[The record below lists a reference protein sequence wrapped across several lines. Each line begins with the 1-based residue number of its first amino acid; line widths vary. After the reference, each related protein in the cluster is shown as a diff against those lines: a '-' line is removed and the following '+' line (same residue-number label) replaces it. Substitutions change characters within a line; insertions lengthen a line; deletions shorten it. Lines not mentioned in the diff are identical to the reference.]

1 MAEKKPSK
9 YSDRGAIGSPE
20 ELDAYGVWV
29 KSEPQDL
36 TANMA
41 EAVNFDTEA
50 VPYADF
56 DMEFDNSEESSFD
69 FPALEPEIPEVSIE
83 SDEFASDDND
93 SFDDG
98 IKASYAGASLGRGSE
113 EASTQLL
120 MKIADELSAIRSE
133 LSTLKKEFAGVRI
146 EGVSGA
152 KAETRHGGFFDGEE
166 GDDEKITLTGDE
178 MENILTSAN
187 FAAPEEDTGFDPQ
200 READEAAL
208 KELSQQN
215 ESAAETEEEE
225 EIKIDFDNLG
235 ISLDDDTGAEAAID
249 EFPPL
254 EAGAD
259 DEFETS
265 SLDEIPPL
273 EEEIMP
279 LEALEEEDDEELQN
293 LRREGA
299 SPFTPAPDNSV
310 YLETDPFA
318 LDDAA
323 LEETTLEE
331 TTLEDASLEGASL
344 EETTLED
351 ASLGGTSLEEATL
364 EDAPLED
371 TSFADLTET
380 AELEEA
386 APAEMVPLDMAS
398 EITEEFSLDDGGL
411 DLDTEAFSLDDES
424 LPAFEEETGAL
435 DISAEEKKSDE
446 INIESPLS
454 LEEDTNEE
462 ISLESPVSLEEE
474 ISLESSIPLE
484 EEPSEEISLES
495 PVSLEDE
502 ISFDSPISLE
512 EDTSEEISLE
522 SPAPVEE
529 ETSEISLESPVP
541 VEEEASEEISLES
554 PAPAEEEISGEE
566 AFDPGNLDLSEAVID
581 EPDLSAGLVE
591 APLEEPVLGDI
602 SFGDDISLDMD
613 DFGSGIDIDIAD
625 SGSAEDTA
633 ESPAESPAAE
643 DLAAAGDLAIDDID
657 TNVEL
662 NAEEDIGFAGG
673 LTDDLSLDDIGTSVE
688 LDTGDSG
695 VADSPAAELDTGD
708 SSLTDDLSL
717 SGDLSLDDTET
728 SVDLDMGDSSV
739 ADAPA
744 AELALDDAEPSVEL
758 DTGDS
763 GLADGLTAE
772 LALDDAEPS
781 VELDMGDSGVADGL
795 TAELALDD
803 TEPSAELALDDA
815 EPSVELDTGDSG
827 AGLTDDLTSDLA
839 LDDFDAGIALDV
851 KDDNISTDSVDDD
864 LTGVIPEGFEINAK
878 DAPISMDDDLEAFDE
893 GEISL
898 PETSAAKTAGV
909 DAEDIDIP
917 ANFKSELKSVLSYMD
932 RLLESLPEDKIEE
945 FAKSEYFDSYK
956 KIFKELGLV

>member
-36 TANMA
+36 TAGMT
-41 EAVNFDTEA
+41 ESVNFDTEA

-56 DMEFDNSEESSFD
+56 DMEFDDSEEPSFD

-83 SDEFASDDND
+83 NDDND
-93 SFDDG
+93 NFDDG
-98 IKASYAGASLGRGSE
+98 IKASYAEASLGRGGE

-146 EGVSGA
+146 EGVSGV
-152 KAETRHGGFFDGEE
+152 KTETRHGGFFDGEE

-187 FAAPEEDTGFDPQ
+187 FAAPEEDAGFDPQ

-235 ISLDDDTGAEAAID
+235 ISLDDDTGAEAQD

-259 DEFETS
+259 DELEAPSF
-265 SLDEIPPL
+265 DEIPPL
-273 EEEIMP
+273 EELPSEELQEEIMP
-279 LEALEEEDDEELQN
+279 LEALAEEDDEELQN

-299 SPFTPAPDNSV
+299 SPLTPAPDNSV

-318 LDDAA
+318 LDDA
-323 LEETTLEE
+323 
-331 TTLEDASLEGASL
+331 SL
-344 EETTLED
+344 EEISIED
-351 ASLGGTSLEEATL
+351 TPEDTSLEEAPL
-364 EDAPLED
+364 EEAPLEEAPLEETPLEETSLEETSLEETSLEETPFED
-371 TSFADLTET
+371 TSFAESGLTET
-380 AELEEA
+380 AELEEE
-386 APAEMVPLDMAS
+386 APAETISLDMDS

-411 DLDTEAFSLDDES
+411 DLDTEAFSIDDES
-424 LPAFEEETGAL
+424 LPAFEEIGEEETDASAM
-435 DISAEEKKSDE
+435 DISAGEKKSGKINEEEISDE
-446 INIESPLS
+446 IN
-454 LEEDTNEE
+454 
-462 ISLESPVSLEEE
+462 
-474 ISLESSIPLE
+474 LESS
-484 EEPSEEISLES
+484 
-495 PVSLEDE
+495 
-502 ISFDSPISLE
+502 
-512 EDTSEEISLE
+512 SEEISLE

-529 ETSEISLESPVP
+529 ETSEEISFDSPISLE
-541 VEEEASEEISLES
+541 EETSLES
-554 PAPAEEEISGEE
+554 PAPVEEEISGEQ
-566 AFDPGNLDLSEAVID
+566 ALDTDNLDLSEAVID

-602 SFGDDISLDMD
+602 SFGDDISLDID

-625 SGSAEDTA
+625 SGSADEPADSPV
-633 ESPAESPAAE
+633 ESSAAE
-643 DLAAAGDLAIDDID
+643 NLSIDDID
-657 TNVEL
+657 TNIDL
-662 NAEEDIGFAGG
+662 NAEEDISFADG
-673 LTDDLSLDDIGTSVE
+673 LTGDLALDDVETSVE

-695 VADSPAAELDTGD
+695 VADDAAAELSLDDAEPSVELDTTD
-708 SSLTDDLSL
+708 SGLADGLTAE
-717 SGDLSLDDTET
+717 LSLDDTET
-728 SVDLDMGDSSV
+728 SVEQLS
-739 ADAPA
+739 
-744 AELALDDAEPSVEL
+744 LDDTETSVEL

-763 GLADGLTAE
+763 GLADGLTTE
-772 LALDDAEPS
+772 LSLDDTETS
-781 VELDMGDSGVADGL
+781 VELDTTDSGVADGL
-795 TAELALDD
+795 TAEL
-803 TEPSAELALDDA
+803 SLDDA
-815 EPSVELDTGDSG
+815 EPSVELDTTDSG
-827 AGLTDDLTSDLA
+827 AAGGLTDDLTSDLA
-839 LDDFDAGIALDV
+839 LDDFDAGIALDAE
-851 KDDNISTDSVDDD
+851 DSASTDSVDDD
-864 LTGVIPEGFEINAK
+864 LTGVIPEGFEVNAK

-898 PETSAAKTAGV
+898 PRTSAAKTAEV
-909 DAEDIDIP
+909 DADDIDIP